1 MLIDNEKKE
10 LIDNVLTS
18 ALSGISNQWI
28 AMVAIRSIKGIERM
42 PKDRTLADAVINNLE
57 VKFQVFE
64 ESTKYPLTRKNL
76 INAIADYGVEHD
88 MCKHCLNDNMDDEI
102 GDVILQQALF
112 GEYRYA

>member
-42 PKDRTLADAVINNLE
+42 PKHDTLADAVIHNLE
-57 VKFQVFE
+57 VKFQAIE
-64 ESTKYPLTRKNL
+64 DSSAHILTRENL

-88 MCKHCLNDNMDDEI
+88 MCRNCLNDNMDDEI

>member
-18 ALSGISNQWI
+18 AFSGISNQWI
-28 AMVAIRSIKGIERM
+28 NMVVVRGGTPTEDTIAEALIKKQPIE
-42 PKDRTLADAVINNLE
+42 
-57 VKFQVFE
+57 FQVIQ
-64 ESTKYPLTRKNL
+64 ESRK
-76 INAIADYGVEHD
+76 
-88 MCKHCLNDNMDDEI
+88 